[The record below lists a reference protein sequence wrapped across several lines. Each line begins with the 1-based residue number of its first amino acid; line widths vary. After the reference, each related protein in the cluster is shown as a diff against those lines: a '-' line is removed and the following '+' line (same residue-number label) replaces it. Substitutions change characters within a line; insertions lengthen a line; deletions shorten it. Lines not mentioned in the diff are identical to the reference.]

1 MEDEEIDLFADDQIR
16 ERVPI
21 VRVTDRRMS
30 PQSNH
35 ELEELKVRMV
45 MRIESCSR
53 EVTKDTDRD
62 HFMSASEA
70 KTWGIVD
77 KVL

>member
-1 MEDEEIDLFADDQIR
+1 MDDEEIDLFADENIR

-45 MRIESCSR
+45 MRIENCSR
-53 EVTKDTDRD
+53 EVAERLVLEREIERYLK
-62 HFMSASEA
+62 SE
-70 KTWGIVD
+70 KE
-77 KVL
+77 K

>member
-1 MEDEEIDLFADDQIR
+1 MDDEEIDLFADDQIR

-35 ELEELKVRMV
+35 ELEELKMRMV
-45 MRIESCSR
+45 MRIENCSR
-53 EVTKDTDRD
+53 EVAER
-62 HFMSASEA
+62 
-70 KTWGIVD
+70 IVLEREIERYLKND
-77 KVL
+77 KEK

>member
-1 MEDEEIDLFADDQIR
+1 MDDEEIDLFADDQIH

-35 ELEELKVRMV
+35 ELEELKMRMV
-45 MRIESCSR
+45 MRIENCSR
-53 EVTKDTDRD
+53 EVAERLVLEREIERYLKN
-62 HFMSASEA
+62 
-70 KTWGIVD
+70 D
-77 KVL
+77 KEK

>member
-1 MEDEEIDLFADDQIR
+1 MDDEEIDLFADENIR

-45 MRIESCSR
+45 MRIENCSR
-53 EVTKDTDRD
+53 EVANRLILEREIERYLKDNK
-62 HFMSASEA
+62 E
-70 KTWGIVD
+70 K
-77 KVL
+77 

>member
-1 MEDEEIDLFADDQIR
+1 MDDEEIDLFADDQIR

-35 ELEELKVRMV
+35 ELEELKMRMV
-45 MRIESCSR
+45 MRIENCSR
-53 EVTKDTDRD
+53 EVAER
-62 HFMSASEA
+62 
-70 KTWGIVD
+70 IVLGREIERYLKND
-77 KVL
+77 KEK

>member
-1 MEDEEIDLFADDQIR
+1 MDDEEIDLFADDQIR

-45 MRIESCSR
+45 MRIENCSR
-53 EVTKDTDRD
+53 EVAEKLVLEREIERYLK
-62 HFMSASEA
+62 SE
-70 KTWGIVD
+70 KE
-77 KVL
+77 K

>member
-1 MEDEEIDLFADDQIR
+1 MEDEEIDLFADDHIR

-53 EVTKDTDRD
+53 EMAERLVLEREVERYLK
-62 HFMSASEA
+62 SE
-70 KTWGIVD
+70 KE
-77 KVL
+77 K

>member
-1 MEDEEIDLFADDQIR
+1 MEDEEIDLFADDHIR
-16 ERVPI
+16 ERVSI

-45 MRIESCSR
+45 MRIENCSR
-53 EVTKDTDRD
+53 EVAERLVLEREIERYLK
-62 HFMSASEA
+62 SE
-70 KTWGIVD
+70 KE
-77 KVL
+77 K

>member
-53 EVTKDTDRD
+53 EMAERLVLEREIERYLK
-62 HFMSASEA
+62 SE
-70 KTWGIVD
+70 KE
-77 KVL
+77 K

>member
-1 MEDEEIDLFADDQIR
+1 MDDEEIDLFADENIR

-35 ELEELKVRMV
+35 GLEELKVRMV
-45 MRIESCSR
+45 MRIENCSR
-53 EVTKDTDRD
+53 QVANRLILEREIERYLKNDN
-62 HFMSASEA
+62 ENE
-70 KTWGIVD
+70 
-77 KVL
+77 

>member
-35 ELEELKVRMV
+35 ELEELKMRMV
-45 MRIESCSR
+45 MRIENCSR
-53 EVTKDTDRD
+53 EVAERIVLEREIERYLK
-62 HFMSASEA
+62 SE
-70 KTWGIVD
+70 KE
-77 KVL
+77 K

>member
-1 MEDEEIDLFADDQIR
+1 MDDEEIDLFADENIR

-45 MRIESCSR
+45 MRIENCSR
-53 EVTKDTDRD
+53 EVAERLVLEREIERCLK
-62 HFMSASEA
+62 SE
-70 KTWGIVD
+70 KE
-77 KVL
+77 K

>member
-1 MEDEEIDLFADDQIR
+1 MDDEEIDLFADENIR

-45 MRIESCSR
+45 MRIENCSR
-53 EVTKDTDRD
+53 QVANRLILEREIERYLKNDN
-62 HFMSASEA
+62 ENE
-70 KTWGIVD
+70 
-77 KVL
+77 

>member
-45 MRIESCSR
+45 MRIENCSR
-53 EVTKDTDRD
+53 EVAERLVLEREIERYLK
-62 HFMSASEA
+62 SE
-70 KTWGIVD
+70 KE
-77 KVL
+77 K

>member
-1 MEDEEIDLFADDQIR
+1 MDDEEIDLFADDQIR

-45 MRIESCSR
+45 MRIENCSR
-53 EVTKDTDRD
+53 EVAERLALEREIERYLKN
-62 HFMSASEA
+62 
-70 KTWGIVD
+70 D
-77 KVL
+77 KEK

>member
-35 ELEELKVRMV
+35 ELEELKMRMV
-45 MRIESCSR
+45 MRIENCSR
-53 EVTKDTDRD
+53 EVAER
-62 HFMSASEA
+62 
-70 KTWGIVD
+70 IVLEREIERYLKND
-77 KVL
+77 KEK

>member
-1 MEDEEIDLFADDQIR
+1 MDDEEIDLFADENIR

-45 MRIESCSR
+45 MRIENCSR
-53 EVTKDTDRD
+53 EVAERLVLEREIERYLKDNK
-62 HFMSASEA
+62 E
-70 KTWGIVD
+70 K
-77 KVL
+77 

>member
-35 ELEELKVRMV
+35 ELEELKMRMV
-45 MRIESCSR
+45 MRIENCSWEVAERIVLER
-53 EVTKDTDRD
+53 EIERYLKN
-62 HFMSASEA
+62 
-70 KTWGIVD
+70 D
-77 KVL
+77 KEK

>member
-1 MEDEEIDLFADDQIR
+1 MDDEEIDLFADENIR

-30 PQSNH
+30 PQSSH

-45 MRIESCSR
+45 MRIENCSR
-53 EVTKDTDRD
+53 EVAERLVLEREIERYLKDNK
-62 HFMSASEA
+62 E
-70 KTWGIVD
+70 K
-77 KVL
+77 

>member
-1 MEDEEIDLFADDQIR
+1 MDDEEIDLFADENIR

-45 MRIESCSR
+45 MRIENCSR
-53 EVTKDTDRD
+53 EVAESLVLEREIEWYLKDTK
-62 HFMSASEA
+62 E
-70 KTWGIVD
+70 K
-77 KVL
+77 

>member
-1 MEDEEIDLFADDQIR
+1 MEDEEIDLFADDHIR
-16 ERVPI
+16 EQVPI

-45 MRIESCSR
+45 MRIENCSR
-53 EVTKDTDRD
+53 EVAERLVLEREIERYLK
-62 HFMSASEA
+62 SE
-70 KTWGIVD
+70 KE
-77 KVL
+77 K

>member
-1 MEDEEIDLFADDQIR
+1 MDDEEIDLFADENIR
-16 ERVPI
+16 ERMPI

-45 MRIESCSR
+45 MRIENCSR
-53 EVTKDTDRD
+53 EVANRLILEREIERYLKNDN
-62 HFMSASEA
+62 ENE
-70 KTWGIVD
+70 
-77 KVL
+77 

>member
-1 MEDEEIDLFADDQIR
+1 MRSRRDDEEIDLFADENIR

-45 MRIESCSR
+45 MRIENCSR
-53 EVTKDTDRD
+53 EVAERLVLEREIERYLKDNK
-62 HFMSASEA
+62 E
-70 KTWGIVD
+70 K
-77 KVL
+77 

>member
-1 MEDEEIDLFADDQIR
+1 MDDEEIDLFADDQIR

-35 ELEELKVRMV
+35 ELEELKMRMV
-45 MRIESCSR
+45 MRIENCSWEVAERIVLER
-53 EVTKDTDRD
+53 EIERYLKN
-62 HFMSASEA
+62 
-70 KTWGIVD
+70 D
-77 KVL
+77 KEK

>member
-1 MEDEEIDLFADDQIR
+1 MDDEEIDLFADDQIR

-45 MRIESCSR
+45 MRIENCSR
-53 EVTKDTDRD
+53 EMAERLVLEREIERYLK
-62 HFMSASEA
+62 SE
-70 KTWGIVD
+70 KE
-77 KVL
+77 K

>member
-1 MEDEEIDLFADDQIR
+1 MDDEEIDLFADDQIR

-35 ELEELKVRMV
+35 EREELKVRMV
-45 MRIESCSR
+45 MRIENCSR
-53 EVTKDTDRD
+53 EVAERLVLEREIERYLK
-62 HFMSASEA
+62 SE
-70 KTWGIVD
+70 KE
-77 KVL
+77 K

>member
-1 MEDEEIDLFADDQIR
+1 MDDEEIDLFADDQIR

-45 MRIESCSR
+45 MRIENCSR
-53 EVTKDTDRD
+53 EVAERLVLEREIKRYLK
-62 HFMSASEA
+62 SE
-70 KTWGIVD
+70 KE
-77 KVL
+77 K

>member
-1 MEDEEIDLFADDQIR
+1 MDDEEIDLFADDQIR

-45 MRIESCSR
+45 MRIENCSR
-53 EVTKDTDRD
+53 EVAERLVLEREIERYLK
-62 HFMSASEA
+62 SE
-70 KTWGIVD
+70 KE
-77 KVL
+77 K

>member
-1 MEDEEIDLFADDQIR
+1 MDDEEIDLFADDQIR

-35 ELEELKVRMV
+35 ELEELKMRMV
-45 MRIESCSR
+45 MRIENCSR
-53 EVTKDTDRD
+53 EVAERLVLEREIERYLKN
-62 HFMSASEA
+62 
-70 KTWGIVD
+70 D
-77 KVL
+77 KEK

>member
-1 MEDEEIDLFADDQIR
+1 MDDEEIDLFADDQIR

-35 ELEELKVRMV
+35 ELEELKMRMV
-45 MRIESCSR
+45 MRIENCSR
-53 EVTKDTDRD
+53 EVAERLVLEREIERYLK
-62 HFMSASEA
+62 SE
-70 KTWGIVD
+70 KE
-77 KVL
+77 K